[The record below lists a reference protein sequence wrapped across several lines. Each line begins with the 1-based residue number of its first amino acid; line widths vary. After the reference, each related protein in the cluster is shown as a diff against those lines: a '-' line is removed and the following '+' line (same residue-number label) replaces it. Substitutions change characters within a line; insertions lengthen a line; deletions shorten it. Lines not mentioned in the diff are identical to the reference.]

1 MLVERRD
8 IWYADLNGGQGSEQ
22 NGVRPVLIVSN
33 GMNNIHSSTVTI
45 VPITSRMKKPLV
57 THVKVNKT
65 NANGLSKD
73 GFILCEHIR
82 TISKDR
88 LQNRIG
94 KLNKILMRQVDN
106 AMMIQ
111 LGIGG
116 Q

>member
-1 MLVERRD
+1 MIVQRRD

-22 NGVRPVLIVSN
+22 NGVRPVLVVSN
-33 GMNNIHSSTVTI
+33 EKNNIHNNTITI
-45 VPITSRMKKPLV
+45 VPITSRTKKPLA
-57 THVKVNKT
+57 THIKVSKAY
-65 NANGLSKD
+65 ANGLSKD

-94 KLNKILMRQVDN
+94 KLNKILMHQVDN

-116 Q
+116 